1 MIRAAHGDVSP
12 KMAVQLCGTLDRS
25 HETLRQ
31 QWLEEIIRN
40 VYDPLAP
47 AEQLSTH
54 GRTGTITYR
63 NGATSKS
70 PGAWFAVTKREVQ
83 AARYAAFRCGVTFST
98 WMHWHLLRRNYEAN
112 PNVRRG
118 PFKKVR
124 RGDGAR
130 LSGVLY
136 LSLRRPGMSMVKIA
150 NLIDALGE
158 PLIDSQRH
166 IRAEI
171 GALLFDMCRPLT
183 PKRSRRRSAETKREL
198 VYDRP

>member
-1 MIRAAHGDVSP
+1 
-12 KMAVQLCGTLDRS
+12 MARQLCGTVDRS
-25 HETLRQ
+25 DGARRQ
-31 QWLEEIIRN
+31 QWLEEIIRD
-40 VYDPLAP
+40 VYDPLAQ

-63 NGATSKS
+63 NGATSES

-83 AARYAAFRCGVTFST
+83 LARYAAFRCGVTFST
-98 WMHWHLLRRNYEAN
+98 WMHWHLLRRNYEAD

-124 RGDGAR
+124 RGDGAK
-130 LSGVLY
+130 LSGALY
-136 LSLRRPGMSMVKIA
+136 LLLRRPGMSMVKIA

-158 PLIDSQRH
+158 PLTESQRH

-171 GALLFDMCRPLT
+171 GALLSDMCRPLA
-183 PKRSRRRSAETKREL
+183 PKRSRRSTAPTREVR
-198 VYDRP
+198 VYDRD